1 MPASVARIYVNDIE
15 VGTLPAD
22 QYEYIVKQVKAE
34 KRLYL
39 EWLYGMLK
47 LILRPV
53 LRYISWIPG
62 IIAGMFLVMAVLQ
75 PAELALIIDEIRAAD
90 SKAIVEGLRMLVTF
104 TIPVGIC
111 YGSARVFF
119 VGPHTLP
126 DPFGDEISR
135 WIRSELEVPT
145 EGRMTVELVPHD
157 ARA

>member
-39 EWLYGMLK
+39 LWLGGMLK

-75 PAELALIIDEIRAAD
+75 PGDLALIIDEIRAAD
-90 SKAIVEGLRMLVTF
+90 SMAIVEGLRMLVTF
-104 TIPVGIC
+104 TIPVGIF
-111 YGSARVFF
+111 YGIVRVIF
-119 VGPHTLP
+119 GDPDRLP

-135 WIRSELEVPT
+135 YIRSELEVPT